1 MSDVLATTLERVAK
15 LYDEKDRL
23 SAELSAVNK
32 DIKEIERLAVEQLA
46 SSGLDGVRA
55 AGKSW
60 YLRDF
65 WSVTIPASNKEAAV
79 EAAKAAGLDDYISV
93 NSSSLKSWLVDRFK
107 QNGSKGESL
116 ASGTPF
122 DGVISEYHERKLS
135 RQTQGE

>member
-1 MSDVLATTLERVAK
+1 M
-15 LYDEKDRL
+15 
-23 SAELSAVNK
+23 
-32 DIKEIERLAVEQLA
+32 
-46 SSGLDGVRA
+46 
-55 AGKSW
+55 
-60 YLRDF
+60 
-65 WSVTIPASNKEAAV
+65 TIPASNKEAAV

-93 NSSSLKSWLVDRFK
+93 NPSSLKSWLVDRFK